1 VDIFEI
7 PIGKFIVS
15 LGLLRL
21 FVVEFQMPFAVLGK
35 TVQANEFIFLLC
47 RRPVPA
53 SCIALVEYKSSFV
66 DKLFSLLL
74 CLWLSVTAMDV
85 LYQVVGVP
93 EGGVPVRERV
103 RV

>member
-1 VDIFEI
+1 MDIFEI

-74 CLWLSVTAMDV
+74 CLSVKRHGHGCSPIKSLGYPRAAS
-85 LYQVVGVP
+85 P
-93 EGGVPVRERV
+93 
-103 RV
+103 